1 MSLLAAFQILLARY
15 TKQEDFVI
23 GTDIAGRNRM
33 ETEGLIGFFVNLLVL
48 RADLSGDPRFSEL
61 LGRVRERTLGA
72 YAHQDVPYDKLVEEL
87 RPERTSSPTPL
98 FQVLF
103 VFQNTPRAILEKSG
117 LTFETM
123 KTDQGNSKFD
133 LALFLAESEGV
144 ISGSW
149 RYNTCLFAESTVS
162 RLSGHF
168 LTLLENIVK
177 QPAAR
182 VSSLEII
189 SETEK
194 MEQTVEQKRRQAF
207 NLQKL
212 KSIKP
217 KSINLPKGNLI
228 KTSLWEPDASSL
240 LIIEPELRNFDLVDW
255 AGSNREFI
263 ETKLLEHGAIL
274 FRNFSVGEVSVFENL
289 ATVLSSGLFG
299 EYGDLPREGVGGKVY
314 GSTPYPSEQAILF
327 HNESS
332 HLHRWPLKI
341 WFLCLKAPQ
350 AGGETPV
357 VNCREIYQM
366 LPREIRERFAEKKL
380 MYVRNYTE
388 GLDVSWRK
396 FFQTDDRATVEEFC
410 RKASMEFAWKPNGD
424 LQTRQRCEAITKHV
438 KTGEMVFFN
447 QILLHHVSCLDAAV
461 RRSMLALFN
470 ESDLPRNVYYG
481 DGSPIEDAVV
491 DEVRALYQR
500 AAIGFQWQEGDILM
514 LDNMLTAHGRNP
526 YAGARKVVVALGE
539 MIDKQGN

>member
-1 MSLLAAFQILLARY
+1 
-15 TKQEDFVI
+15 
-23 GTDIAGRNRM
+23 
-33 ETEGLIGFFVNLLVL
+33 
-48 RADLSGDPRFSEL
+48 
-61 LGRVRERTLGA
+61 
-72 YAHQDVPYDKLVEEL
+72 
-87 RPERTSSPTPL
+87 
-98 FQVLF
+98 
-103 VFQNTPRAILEKSG
+103 
-117 LTFETM
+117 
-123 KTDQGNSKFD
+123 
-133 LALFLAESEGV
+133 
-144 ISGSW
+144 
-149 RYNTCLFAESTVS
+149 
-162 RLSGHF
+162 
-168 LTLLENIVK
+168 LLENIVK

-194 MEQTVEQKRRQAF
+194 VERTVEQKRRQAF

-217 KSINLPKGNLI
+217 KSVNLPKGNLI

-240 LIIEPELRNFDLVDW
+240 LIIEPELQNFDLVDW
-255 AGSNREFI
+255 AGSHREFI

-274 FRNFSVGEVSVFENL
+274 FRNFRVGEVSVFENL

-299 EYGDLPREGVGGKVY
+299 EYGDLPREGIGGKVY

-350 AGGETPV
+350 VGGETPV

-388 GLDVSWRK
+388 GLDVSWQK

-424 LQTRQRCEAITKHV
+424 LQTRQICEAVTKHV
-438 KTGEMVFFN
+438 KTGETVFFN

-461 RRSMLALFN
+461 RRSMLALFD

-481 DGSPIEDAVV
+481 DGLPIEDAVV
-491 DEVRALYQR
+491 DEVRAVYQQ